1 MWSLELLG
9 MQSLTVPGTL
19 DSLSAIAEFVMVAAK
34 QAGLDKKAAYRFRLA
49 VDEIATNIIVH
60 GYEEA
65 NCAGNVDLL
74 LDIDDR
80 ALTLTLEDTAIPYD
94 PNEHL
99 LPEAASLGLPFDERP
114 TGGLGIYLALQGVD
128 KFVYERVENKNRNTL
143 IMNRP
148 TPLSES

>member
-1 MWSLELLG
+1 

-19 DSLSAIAEFVMVAAK
+19 DSLSPIADFVVAAAK
-34 QAGLDKKAAYRFRLA
+34 QAGLDKKAAYRLRLA

-65 NCAGNVDLL
+65 NHAGDVNLL
-74 LDIDDR
+74 LDIDDKS
-80 ALTLTLEDTAIPYD
+80 LTLTLEDTGVAYD
-94 PNEHL
+94 PNQHL
-99 LPEAASLGLPFDERP
+99 IPEADALKLPLEQRP

-128 KFVYERVENKNRNTL
+128 KFIYERAADKNRNTV

-148 TPLSES
+148 VASPE

>member
-1 MWSLELLG
+1 

-19 DSLSAIAEFVMVAAK
+19 DSLSTIADFVVAGAK
-34 QAGLDKKAAYRFRLA
+34 QAGLDKKAAYRLRLA

-65 NCAGNVDLL
+65 NYEGEVNLL
-74 LDIDDR
+74 LNIDDKT
-80 ALTLTLEDTAIPYD
+80 LTLTLEDTGVAYD
-94 PNEHL
+94 PNQHL
-99 LPEAASLGLPFDERP
+99 VPEEAALKLPLEQRP

-128 KFVYERVENKNRNTL
+128 KFIYERAANKNRNTV

-148 TPLSES
+148 AFLAEP

>member
-1 MWSLELLG
+1 

-19 DSLSAIAEFVMVAAK
+19 DSLSPIADFVVAAAQ
-34 QAGLDKKAAYRFRLA
+34 QAGLDKKAAYRLRLA

-65 NCAGNVDLL
+65 NHEGDVNLL
-74 LDIDDR
+74 LDIDDKS
-80 ALTLTLEDTAIPYD
+80 LTLTLEDTGVAYD
-94 PNEHL
+94 PNQHL
-99 LPEAASLGLPFDERP
+99 IPEADALKLPLEQRP

-128 KFVYERVENKNRNTL
+128 KFIYERAANKNRNTV

-148 TPLSES
+148 VASPE

>member
-1 MWSLELLG
+1 

-65 NCAGNVDLL
+65 NYEGDINLL
-74 LDIDDR
+74 LDIDAQ
-80 ALTLTLEDTAIPYD
+80 ALTLTLEDTGVAYD
-94 PNEHL
+94 PNQHL
-99 LPEAASLGLPFDERP
+99 LPEAASLGLPLDQRP

-128 KFVYERVENKNRNTL
+128 KFVYERVENRNRNTL

-148 TPLSES
+148 KPVTNP

>member
-1 MWSLELLG
+1 

-19 DSLSAIAEFVMVAAK
+19 DSLSTIADFVVTAAK
-34 QAGLDKKAAYRFRLA
+34 QAGLDKKAAYRLRLA

-65 NCAGNVDLL
+65 NYEGEVNLL
-74 LDIDDR
+74 LNIDDKT
-80 ALTLTLEDTAIPYD
+80 LTLTLEDTGVAYD
-94 PNEHL
+94 PNQHL
-99 LPEAASLGLPFDERP
+99 VPEADALKLPLEQRP

-128 KFVYERVENKNRNTL
+128 KFIYERAANKNRNTV

-148 TPLSES
+148 VASPE

>member
-1 MWSLELLG
+1 

-65 NCAGNVDLL
+65 NYEGDINLL
-74 LDIDDR
+74 LDIDAQ
-80 ALTLTLEDTAIPYD
+80 ALTLTLEDTGVAYD
-94 PNEHL
+94 PNQHL
-99 LPEAASLGLPFDERP
+99 LPEAASLGLPLDQRP

-128 KFVYERVENKNRNTL
+128 KFVYERVENRNRNTL

-148 TPLSES
+148 KPVANP

>member
-1 MWSLELLG
+1 

-19 DSLSAIAEFVMVAAK
+19 DSLSTIADFVVAAAK
-34 QAGLDKKAAYRFRLA
+34 QAGLDKKAAYRLRLA

-65 NCAGNVDLL
+65 NYEGEVNLL
-74 LDIDDR
+74 LNIDDKT
-80 ALTLTLEDTAIPYD
+80 LTLTLEDTGVAYD
-94 PNEHL
+94 PNQHL
-99 LPEAASLGLPFDERP
+99 VPEEAALKLPLEQRP

-128 KFVYERVENKNRNTL
+128 KFIYERAANKNRNTV

-148 TPLSES
+148 AFLAEP

>member
-1 MWSLELLG
+1 

-19 DSLSAIAEFVMVAAK
+19 DSLRPVADFVVAAA
-34 QAGLDKKAAYRFRLA
+34 QQVELDKKAAYRLRLA

-65 NCAGNVDLL
+65 NHEGDVNLL
-74 LDIDDR
+74 LDIDDKS
-80 ALTLTLEDTAIPYD
+80 LTLTLEDTGVAYD
-94 PNEHL
+94 PNQHL
-99 LPEAASLGLPFDERP
+99 IPEADALKLPLEQRP

-128 KFVYERVENKNRNTL
+128 KFIYERAANKNRNTV

-148 TPLSES
+148 VASPE